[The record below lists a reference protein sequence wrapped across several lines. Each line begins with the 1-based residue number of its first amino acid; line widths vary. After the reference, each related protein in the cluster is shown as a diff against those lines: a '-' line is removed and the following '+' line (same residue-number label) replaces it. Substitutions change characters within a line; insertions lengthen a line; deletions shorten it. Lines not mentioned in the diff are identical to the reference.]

1 MIDWF
6 KRVSGK
12 ISKLSSEQVE
22 QLFEALIEENEVI
35 DAVLNSLKMAFIVC
49 DENFLVF
56 KVNKAAERML
66 SFVQRISEMRSQ
78 EVPVWDLIGER
89 EIAEFIKTT
98 SEKGQSNVCR
108 EFTVA
113 TAGGSVKFLVVTVM
127 PLVRKKKVEGNI
139 ISVDDVTESRRQEVL
154 IRRMEKLEDLTTLAA
169 NVAHEIKNP
178 LAGLSIHIQLLQKSI
193 AKARS
198 QGGVLP
204 AEKFV
209 ENYISVV
216 NEEIDRL
223 NGIVNDFLFAVRPIK
238 AEYQL
243 LNPNELLEQYMDFCR
258 PEMESKGIQLQ
269 MDLME
274 GPPKLM
280 LDDKLFRQV
289 VLNLVQNAIA
299 ALCPAE
305 NIYLEESKS
314 TKQKNEEKLLWVN
327 TQVKTDFFILSL
339 ADNGCGMGEE
349 TASRI
354 FEPYFTT
361 KTTGTGLGLTMV
373 YKIVKE
379 FSGDIQVKSLVGEG
393 TVFTISLPIPQ
404 LEQRLLEYKS

>member
-139 ISVDDVTESRRQEVL
+139 ISVDDVTVNRRQEIL
-154 IRRMEKLEDLTTLAA
+154 IRRMEKLEDFTTLAA

-178 LAGLSIHIQLLQKSI
+178 LAALSIHIQLLQRSI
-193 AKARS
+193 KKARNEENI
-198 QGGVLP
+198 LP
-204 AEKFV
+204 PEKFV
-209 ENYISVV
+209 EDYISVV
-216 NEEIDRL
+216 NSEVERL
-223 NGIVNDFLFAVRPIK
+223 AGIVNDFLFAVRPINP
-238 AEYQL
+238 EFQL
-243 LNPNELLEQYMDFCR
+243 LNPNTLIQQYMDFCL
-258 PEMESKGIQLQ
+258 PEMTAKGIDLQL
-269 MDLME
+269 DLMVD
-274 GPPKLM
+274 PPNLL
-280 LDDKLFRQV
+280 LDDNLFRQV
-289 VLNLVQNAIA
+289 VLNLVQNAIT
-299 ALCPAE
+299 ALVSAE
-305 NIYLEESKS
+305 DGTPLPS
-314 TKQKNEEKLLWVN
+314 TDGERLLWVN
-327 TQVKTDFFILSL
+327 TQVKSDSFIFTL
-339 ADNGCGMGEE
+339 ADNGCGMSEE
-349 TASRI
+349 TAARI
-354 FEPYFTT
+354 FEPFFTT
-361 KTTGTGLGLTMV
+361 KSTGNGLGLTMV
-373 YKIVKE
+373 YKIIKE